1 MSEETTGQ
9 QQVQQ
14 KPRKV
19 IIGTPCHDGRVD
31 VWYASNLAQ
40 TIKLGIFNGVEFL
53 PIMVSYDSLLPRAR
67 NDIIKIA
74 LENEAD
80 DVVFIDSDQA
90 WDPVWV
96 LQLLNHPVDVVGG
109 AVVKKTDDVE
119 LYNVR
124 SNPPLIEDPTTKLTP
139 VISVGTGFLRL
150 SNKAMKTLYEKS
162 EPYTNEGRENRM
174 MFEIKILDGELY
186 SEDVIICLK
195 LKELGYQVWLD
206 QNMTCAHIG
215 PKMYKG
221 NFKEW
226 YARIEQTMQQEAQAK
241 AKAEADAIIAQAAD
255 PTIVTDVVSVLPET
269 ATIQ

>member
-1 MSEETTGQ
+1 MTEETTGQ
-9 QQVQQ
+9 QEQPKV
-14 KPRKV
+14 RKV

-31 VWYASNLAQ
+31 VNYAACLTQ
-40 TIKLGIFNGVEFL
+40 TVKLGMFNGVEFL

-74 LENEAD
+74 LDNEVD
-80 DVVFIDSDQA
+80 DVIFIDSDQA

-96 LQLLNHPVDVVGG
+96 LQLLNHQVDVVGG
-109 AVVKKTDDVE
+109 AVVKKTDE
-119 LYNVR
+119 AEMYNIR

-139 VISVGTGFLRL
+139 VISTGTGFLRI
-150 SNKAMKTLYEKS
+150 SNRAMKALYENS

-174 MFEIKILDGELY
+174 MFEIKILGGELY
-186 SEDVIICLK
+186 SEDLVICLK

-206 QNMTCAHIG
+206 QTMTCAHIG

-226 YARIEQTMQQEAQAK
+226 YVKFEQAVALEAEAK
-241 AKAEADAIIAQAAD
+241 SRAEADEAIAKAAD
-255 PTIVTDVVSVLPET
+255 PTVITDVASTLPET
-269 ATIQ
+269 PTIQ